1 MITAIREQGR
11 QDAAAAGWLVPD
23 NVRDIGL
30 NLVFFLGLPSSRERY
45 GLDTVAA
52 IQARLSVLIYSANP
66 EEAKP
71 ELWAECQRVKAMLA
85 VDSYL
90 GSRGGL

>member
-1 MITAIREQGR
+1 MITAIRAQGR

-23 NVRDIGL
+23 NVHEQAM
-30 NLVFFLGLPSSRERY
+30 NLVFFLGLPRSRDTY
-45 GLDTVAA
+45 GLDCVAA

-85 VDSYL
+85 GEVQE
-90 GSRGGL
+90 